1 MWEDK
6 ENSDDEEADFVRYG
20 HIDDDIGKPVAGSF
34 CRTHSLDNIFYTY
47 SVDDTGD
54 TTYMI
59 EMNNYGTVI
68 QCAKKDDKFSG
79 QAVITYKDGR
89 VYQGNVIDKNYAGP
103 RPNGYGKWYSAD
115 KTIVKQGWWKIQ
127 GKYYFTFEDGT
138 IINEDG

>member
-1 MWEDK
+1 MHKVTTEGEGDAVEAHNSFKLDIAHLCLFFVNNPSTPDLTDFKMWEDK

-68 QCAKKDDKFSG
+68 
-79 QAVITYKDGR
+79 
-89 VYQGNVIDKNYAGP
+89 
-103 RPNGYGKWYSAD
+103 
-115 KTIVKQGWWKIQ
+115 
-127 GKYYFTFEDGT
+127 
-138 IINEDG
+138 